1 MDNTHFSPLDYV
13 SVIRRRAWYWM
24 TPLVLSVAAGALLMK
39 YLPKEYKSTTTLG
52 VTAALVS
59 ADIVGKST
67 PFDNQERLRALSQQL
82 RSAALLSQ
90 VVLDEHLADAAH
102 VDQAVRDLRSA
113 IDVKVPDPV
122 ASTSEPRR
130 LDTFVVSYTDAQP
143 ERAQR
148 VVNRL
153 GNVFVEENSK
163 TRAARAEDTTAFM
176 SEQLEASQT
185 RINELDTR
193 LRKAKEAFMGQ
204 LPEQTPANLSTLSGL
219 RQQIV
224 ADSTASRAE
233 RDRLGLIDRQLDAID
248 KNTVDEPGAGGK
260 ADAAPETRVAT
271 IERELAAAR
280 ATYTDQHPEVQ
291 RLQDELANAKRDAVA
306 VRTQPVADRMARL
319 QRNPAYLQLQG
330 ERDMARARIT
340 DLERDTTETQGS
352 IARYQARVE
361 AAPMVE
367 QQLKDLQLGYDLEK
381 QQYTDLSNKRHA
393 AIMVANVERERSGER
408 FDVLDAATLP
418 LTPITPLPMRVWL
431 GSILAGLILGAGLT
445 LGREYFDSAIHDER
459 DLRDGFDLPILGSIA
474 RLPA

>member
-153 GNVFVEENSK
+153 GNVFVDENSK

-219 RQQIV
+219 RQQLV

-248 KNTVDEPGAGGK
+248 KNTVDEPC
-260 ADAAPETRVAT
+260 
-271 IERELAAAR
+271 L
-280 ATYTDQHPEVQ
+280 
-291 RLQDELANAKRDAVA
+291 L
-306 VRTQPVADRMARL
+306 
-319 QRNPAYLQLQG
+319 
-330 ERDMARARIT
+330 
-340 DLERDTTETQGS
+340 
-352 IARYQARVE
+352 
-361 AAPMVE
+361 
-367 QQLKDLQLGYDLEK
+367 
-381 QQYTDLSNKRHA
+381 
-393 AIMVANVERERSGER
+393 
-408 FDVLDAATLP
+408 
-418 LTPITPLPMRVWL
+418 
-431 GSILAGLILGAGLT
+431 
-445 LGREYFDSAIHDER
+445 
-459 DLRDGFDLPILGSIA
+459 
-474 RLPA
+474 